1 MTRLRKAILNRKAA
15 TETESYGKRMRP
27 LREDEAARLEWW
39 VHQTTSGMG
48 ITDTNA
54 SVRAWCEA
62 IRKSSAFVIAITDQ
76 VTLTVVVPPGTS
88 VPAARAMATGRL
100 APALAAVHGAL
111 ETYTSRKRQAHVVF
125 VAEKTM
131 QRTLP
136 RVPGEPIQPHHING
150 GLTTFPSFED
160 PAFPWR
166 SMVYRWSDALK
177 VMIHELVHLHDV
189 HVLPPDAAAERAFAA
204 RHRIALEPPIG
215 RLAIQ
220 EALTEVLALYILC
233 VWTSVLSNANFKDL
247 IETVGDDSDA
257 LARTVSLR
265 HFPGWTEG
273 AAAAMFRDGT
283 HAYAYIIARAA
294 LWSNGIE
301 ALVEAL
307 EGGSLKTTRDLL
319 EIVAKGHAA
328 LIKRILAGQGRLTGR
343 RSRATHILMLSPI
356 Q

>member
-1 MTRLRKAILNRKAA
+1 
-15 TETESYGKRMRP
+15 
-27 LREDEAARLEWW
+27 
-39 VHQTTSGMG
+39 
-48 ITDTNA
+48 
-54 SVRAWCEA
+54 
-62 IRKSSAFVIAITDQ
+62 
-76 VTLTVVVPPGTS
+76 
-88 VPAARAMATGRL
+88 MATGRL

-189 HVLPPDAAAERAFAA
+189 HVLTPDAAAERAFAA

-233 VWTSVLSNANFKDL
+233 VWTSVQSNAKFKDL
-247 IETVGDDSDA
+247 LETVGDESDA
-257 LARTVSLR
+257 LARTVALR
-265 HFPGWTEG
+265 QFPGWAEGG
-273 AAAAMFRDGT
+273 AAATMFRDGT

-294 LWSNGIE
+294 LWTSGNGNGQIE
-301 ALVEAL
+301 ALVAAL
-307 EGGSLKTTRDLL
+307 EGGTLKSTRDLL
-319 EIVAKGHAA
+319 EIVAKGHTA
-328 LIKRILAGQGRLTGR
+328 LVKRILAGHN
-343 RSRATHILMLSPI
+343 RSGRATQILLLSPI